1 MIGPD
6 NVPLVGYDEES
17 IHQALSH
24 LPLEIRLLI
33 IDYVADAEDIINE
46 EIYRGWYIWN
56 RRRKDLNCDFRLLRA
71 AYVRGACLAQN
82 QVFIAHLDI
91 EYFTWFFAHVSD
103 VHHYPGVYLGGIP
116 LNLFTQFEGLF
127 EHVLVDLLHKLKHEM
142 TFLYTSAV
150 FRDYSRN
157 LQPAPRKVRKAI
169 YEKANAIVE
178 EIVDNWRSTS
188 ALKIGNFNFKFTG
201 KLEHRSYF

>member
-6 NVPLVGYDEES
+6 NIPLVGYDEES

-24 LPLEIRLLI
+24 LPLEIRLII

-46 EIYRGWYIWN
+46 EIYRGWFIWN
-56 RRRKDLNCDFRLLRA
+56 RRRKDLNCDFRLLRS
-71 AYVRGACLAQN
+71 AYVRGAGLAPD

-91 EYFTWFFAHVSD
+91 EYFTWFTAHVSD
-103 VHHYPGVYLGGIP
+103 VNHYPGVYLGGIP
-116 LNLFTQFEGLF
+116 LNMFTQFEGLF
-127 EHVLVDLLHKLKHEM
+127 EHVLVDLLHKLKHEI
-142 TFLYTSAV
+142 TFLPSKV
-150 FRDYSRN
+150 FENYDRT
-157 LQPAPRKVRKAI
+157 LQPASRKVRKAI

-178 EIVDNWRSTS
+178 DIVETWRSS
-188 ALKIGNFNFKFTG
+188 SELKIGHFNFKFTG